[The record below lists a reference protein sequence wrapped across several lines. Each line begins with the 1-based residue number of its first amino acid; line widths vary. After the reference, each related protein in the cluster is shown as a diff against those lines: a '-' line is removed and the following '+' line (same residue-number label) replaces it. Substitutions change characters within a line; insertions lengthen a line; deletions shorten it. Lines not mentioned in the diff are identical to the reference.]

1 MAPGDIVST
10 IVSEFPYA
18 LYGSI
23 LVGVAA
29 AFLGVFIVARRVV
42 FFGAVLTQV
51 SVLGLSATFLPFFAL
66 PHTLGSLIVTLVA
79 VVVLSQLLT
88 GKKIPRDAILG
99 FVFVLAVAA
108 RILIIQKAPKVEA
121 AEVESLLRGDI
132 LFVTPDLFWLMA
144 GAFVV
149 AMALHGLFAKEFTYI
164 NFDAETARTQGYNAG
179 MWNLMF
185 YLIAGMVIA
194 FATHMV
200 GDLFVFGF
208 LVVPPVAATLMAKR
222 VRSIFALS
230 VLIGLISPPIGLFFA
245 FLWDF
250 PASPTIVAVAIV
262 FLLLAAVV
270 RIFRRH

>member
-1 MAPGDIVST
+1 MGPGDIVST
-10 IVSEFPYA
+10 IVNEFPYA
-18 LYGSI
+18 LYGSM

-51 SVLGLSATFLPFFAL
+51 SVLGLTATFLPFFAL
-66 PHTLGSLIVTLVA
+66 PHTVGSLVVTLLA
-79 VVVLSQLLT
+79 VVILSQLLT
-88 GKKIPRDAILG
+88 GKDVPRDAILG
-99 FVFVLAVAA
+99 VVFVIAIAA
-108 RILIIQKAPKVEA
+108 RILIMQKAPKVEA

-132 LFVTPDLFWLMA
+132 LFVTPDLFWLMV

-149 AMALHGLFAKEFTYI
+149 AMLLHGLFAKEFTFI

-179 MWNLMF
+179 MWNLIF
-185 YLIAGMVIA
+185 YLNAGMIIA

-208 LVVPPVAATLMAKR
+208 LVVPPVAASLLAKR
-222 VRSIFALS
+222 VRTIFAVS

-250 PASPTIVAVAIV
+250 PASPTIVAVASVILFV
-262 FLLLAAVV
+262 AYLV
-270 RIFRRH
+270 RLIRRR

>member
-1 MAPGDIVST
+1 MAPSEIIST

-29 AFLGVFIVARRVV
+29 AFLGVFIVARRVI

-51 SVLGLSATFLPFFAL
+51 SVLGLTATFLPFFAL
-66 PHTLGSLIVTLVA
+66 PHTVGSLIVTLVS
-79 VVVLSQLLT
+79 VVLLSQLLT

-99 FVFVLAVAA
+99 VVFVLAVAA
-108 RILIIQKAPKVEA
+108 RILIMQKAPKVEA

-149 AMALHGLFAKEFTYI
+149 AMALHGLFAKEFTFI

-179 MWNLMF
+179 MWNLIF
-185 YLIAGMVIA
+185 YLNAGMIIA

-208 LVVPPVAATLMAKR
+208 LVVPAVAASLVAKR
-222 VRSIFALS
+222 VRSIFAIA
-230 VLIGLISPPIGLFFA
+230 VTIGFLSPPIGLFFA

-250 PASPTIVAVAIV
+250 PASPAIVAVASV
-262 FLLLAAVV
+262 FLFVAFLISL
-270 RIFRRH
+270 FRRH